1 MRGCANGR
9 LGDTWA
15 ELVCLRAR
23 IGRCLGVRV
32 VRRPVVVAAR
42 LLVVDPEEADRLAFA
57 LVVVDLAVED
67 LFVVVVDLQLEEA
80 VGRMVSAAAAAARTG

>member
-1 MRGCANGR
+1 M
-9 LGDTWA
+9 
-15 ELVCLRAR
+15 
-23 IGRCLGVRV
+23 RV
-32 VRRPVVVAAR
+32 VQQLVVVAAR

-80 VGRMVSAAAAAARTG
+80 VGRMVSAVVAAARKG

>member
-1 MRGCANGR
+1 M
-9 LGDTWA
+9 
-15 ELVCLRAR
+15 
-23 IGRCLGVRV
+23 RV

-42 LLVVDPEEADRLAFA
+42 LLVVDPEEADRLGFA

>member
-1 MRGCANGR
+1 MGCASGR

-15 ELVCLRAR
+15 EPVCLRAR

-32 VRRPVVVAAR
+32 ERRLVLVAAR

-80 VGRMVSAAAAAARTG
+80 VGRMESAAAAAARTG